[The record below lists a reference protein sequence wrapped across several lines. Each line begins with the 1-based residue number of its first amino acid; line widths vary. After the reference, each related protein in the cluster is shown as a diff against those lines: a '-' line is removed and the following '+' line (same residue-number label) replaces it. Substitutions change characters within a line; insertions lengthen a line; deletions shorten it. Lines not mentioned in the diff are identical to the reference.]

1 MVIMLLQIL
10 QLLLT
15 VLSWIIIADAIMS
28 WLIGFN
34 VISHYNEGVRTVR
47 IALERITAPIYNP
60 VRRIMPD
67 TGPLDLSPIVVL
79 LILYV
84 LNNYVLR
91 TAIEQLANASY

>member
-1 MVIMLLQIL
+1 MLIMLLQIL

-34 VISHYNEGVRTVR
+34 VISEYNDFVRTVR
-47 IALERITAPIYNP
+47 IALDRITAPIYNP
-60 VRRIMPD
+60 VRRMMPD

-79 LILYV
+79 LILFV

-91 TAIEQLANASY
+91 TAIEQLASASY